1 MIKFCGWLKSYND
14 LKETDTT
21 NYSKVSI
28 KWNEKIISI
37 IVVAIPCIL
46 NFYSMVHSAKFGLK
60 QTIIFDII
68 GLLVLIP
75 LFYCHEL
82 LHCISYSNEEEKCIY
97 VYQTSL
103 LTYCTEKVNK
113 KQMMKILLFPN
124 MVITLPIAFLSLFL
138 TLFLKYEIASIIS
151 FIFILVIAGAYSD
164 ITMFISILK
173 YNNNAYF
180 CLSKGIFYVNNSER

>member
-1 MIKFCGWLKSYND
+1 MLH
-14 LKETDTT
+14 
-21 NYSKVSI
+21 V
-28 KWNEKIISI
+28 
-37 IVVAIPCIL
+37 
-46 NFYSMVHSAKFGLK
+46 AKFSLYE
-60 QTIIFDII
+60 TIIFDVI
-68 GLLVLIP
+68 GLFILIP

-138 TLFLKYEIASIIS
+138 TLFLKYEISSIIS

-164 ITMFISILK
+164 IAMFISILK
-173 YNNNAYF
+173 YN
-180 CLSKGIFYVNNSER
+180 